1 LGVNALY
8 SNSNDTGIG
17 REMVTFVYKG
27 EGERVFPS
35 IGVTVKPGDNFEAPS
50 DFTAPDVLQVKTL
63 KATPAV
69 TKENEE

>member
-1 LGVNALY
+1 MA
-8 SNSNDTGIG
+8 
-17 REMVTFVYKG
+17 TFTYKG

-35 IGVTVKPGDNFEAPS
+35 IGITVKSGDSFEAPS
-50 DFTAPDVLQVKTL
+50 DFDAPDVLQVKTV

>member
-1 LGVNALY
+1 MGFDALY
-8 SNSNDTGIG
+8 SNSNDSGI
-17 REMVTFVYKG
+17 RSKMTTFVYKG

-35 IGVTVKPGDNFEAPS
+35 IGVTVQSGDSFEAPS
-50 DFTAPDVLQVKTL
+50 DFSAPDVLQVKTL